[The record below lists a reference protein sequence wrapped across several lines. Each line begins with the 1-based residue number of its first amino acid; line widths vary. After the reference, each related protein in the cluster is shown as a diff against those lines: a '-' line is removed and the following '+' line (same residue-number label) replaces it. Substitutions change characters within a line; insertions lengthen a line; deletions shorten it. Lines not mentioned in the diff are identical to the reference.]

1 MEKDLLVILLEQ
13 RMKERSLSIRE
24 AAKEIGVSHTTISRI
39 INEQTT
45 ADIYTLIAVS
55 KWLGCT
61 PSSLLNGE
69 VGGKDAL
76 VPKIAALVEAY
87 PDLAAVLEKALE
99 RVEKEEI
106 SPDVLVD
113 LMRYAAYRLG

>member
-13 RMKERSLSIRE
+13 RMRERSLSIRE

-61 PSSLLNGE
+61 PSSLFE
-69 VGGKDAL
+69 WGG
-76 VPKIAALVEAY
+76 
-87 PDLAAVLEKALE
+87 
-99 RVEKEEI
+99 R
-106 SPDVLVD
+106 
-113 LMRYAAYRLG
+113 G